1 MAIPSKEYW
10 AERALKREKESYES
24 CGILTDKLMQ
34 EYDIAARSIRKDI
47 SDFYAKYANKYGLSY
62 DDAIRTLGKSEMR
75 EWKTTLKEYV
85 ERIAAEKDPEIKKKL
100 TAQLDALSANSS
112 ITRLEALEGQIDMT
126 LNALFDKGVAQMK
139 KEFGDMFTEGY
150 YKKSYDIQSRRGF
163 FNEIAKISTD
173 EVEHVISYPWSGA
186 MFSDRL
192 WQNKQVLVYNV
203 REILTQGIIQG
214 KSIDTMTQALANKM
228 GQSYKVA
235 ERLIRTETNYI
246 HNEASKAAYNAAGI
260 EQYEFMATLSERTC
274 DICGE
279 LDGKVFPV
287 KDAVA
292 GTNYPP
298 MHPNCRCTTVE
309 YDAEDAADRIASGEP
324 MPKNMTYAEWKKRQD
339 ALHGEGYIDKERK
352 KSYNEKADSSQYE
365 RYVNALDKNAPST
378 FKKFQEIKYS
388 DNYGL
393 FKNYAHDIKTGKLSA
408 LADFDLYLQTAQEVD
423 NRLIG
428 IVTSKGTKI
437 QRKTYHFVSRII
449 GSIED
454 RRSGVSIEDVIDALT
469 APIKTK
475 ERKLKNG
482 SSVKYFGKNAAVTII
497 PDSGL
502 LVQANSR

>member
-34 EYDIAARSIRKDI
+34 EYDAAARSIRKDI

-62 DDAIRTLGKSEMR
+62 DDAVRTLGNAEMR
-75 EWKTTLKEYV
+75 EWKATLKEYV

-100 TAQLDALSANSS
+100 TAQLDALSANSR
-112 ITRLEALEGQIDMT
+112 ITRLEAIEGQIDMT
-126 LNALFDKGVAQMK
+126 LNELFDKGVTQMK

-173 EVEHVISYPWSGA
+173 EVEHIISYPWSGA

-192 WQNKQVLVYNV
+192 WQNKQALVYNV

-214 KSIDTMTQALANKM
+214 KSIDAMTQALAAKM

-246 HNEASKAAYNAAGI
+246 HNESSRVAYNAAGV

-274 DICGE
+274 ETCGE

-298 MHPNCRCTTVE
+298 MHPHCRCTTVE
-309 YDAEDAADRIASGEP
+309 HDPEDVADRIASGEP
-324 MPKNMTYAEWKKRQD
+324 IPEDMTYLELKEKQLKKQEPITEKSKMLENIQD
-339 ALHGEGYIDKERK
+339 KQYNNGVEIDDKQFGEKLRRHAKDFGLSPSNTADR
-352 KSYNEKADSSQYE
+352 EKFRAIIQDIVKNRDEIVRGMWRGQGEKLSNGNRADGM
-365 RYVNALDKNAPST
+365 VDFIIKGNNAVVAKDGKFISILKDGVINNTRLKNAR
-378 FKKFQEIKYS
+378 KR
-388 DNYGL
+388 
-393 FKNYAHDIKTGKLSA
+393 KNK
-408 LADFDLYLQTAQEVD
+408 
-423 NRLIG
+423 
-428 IVTSKGTKI
+428 
-437 QRKTYHFVSRII
+437 
-449 GSIED
+449 
-454 RRSGVSIEDVIDALT
+454 
-469 APIKTK
+469 
-475 ERKLKNG
+475 
-482 SSVKYFGKNAAVTII
+482 
-497 PDSGL
+497 
-502 LVQANSR
+502 